1 MKTVIAVLLILALA
15 SVAVGAEL
23 PSSPRPVEHD
33 PGAWAVTTGFA
44 SAITGTFT
52 KPWVGL
58 AAGVT
63 IGLAANLRLSVLMRQ
78 GAPDRTGN
86 CTHRIL
92 PGNVAVNTTKFQ
104 RENHLS

>member
-1 MKTVIAVLLILALA
+1 MLRRYA
-15 SVAVGAEL
+15 SQVSIRRRWKRG
-23 PSSPRPVEHD
+23 SRSH
-33 PGAWAVTTGFA
+33 GSA
-44 SAITGTFT
+44 SQRA
-52 KPWVGL
+52 
-58 AAGVT
+58 VT